1 MPSTPHGVRLMRTRG
16 HRLLAGVGCVLA
28 MCVAAAPAQADS
40 WHHGHRGNELIP
52 GDLLVSTSNYV
63 PADITAGVTQ
73 LPPQCGTTPIASPC
87 ATAVANGDDFPSV
100 FNNDSVDGFFGV
112 TSPVYLDELT
122 PWGEHVA
129 TIPVPTNDFVTS
141 YSSKSEL
148 ALNLSPEG
156 NYVSF
161 MGYYAQPGQVDVS
174 NANTPGVIDP
184 PPGVSPVPA
193 GSGNGDLGPY
203 YRVVAQLDRWG
214 HFTFTLTNA
223 YSGDNGRAAITNDE
237 HGQDLVYTAGNAG
250 QSKSPPANV
259 VASTGA
265 QLVTPSSEPEADQTP
280 GAPTPLGSF
289 NITQLPAYSSSP
301 DKSTKDNNYRG
312 ITVHDNVVYYTKGS
326 GGNGINTVYFVDTTG
341 KACPGTGVGLPV
353 PGAPLPTAAS
363 VAATGFNVQNLGT
376 AKKPNNALLPN
387 NMCILKGFPTTLA
400 ASTTSPINYPFGM
413 WFANDHTLYVA
424 DEGSGDTTYDPTSNT
439 YINSTAAA
447 QPEAGLEKWVFDTT
461 TQQWNL
467 AYTLQNGLDLG
478 QPYTVPGYPTG
489 LNNGPGGT
497 GEPWSPATGGLR
509 ALTGRVGRDGVA
521 TIWAVTSTVSGSGD
535 TGADPDKLVAISDRV
550 DGLTAPSWE
559 RFWTVRTARFGQLF
573 RGISFTPG
581 TDTDSDRGGW

>member
-1 MPSTPHGVRLMRTRG
+1 MSSTAGGARHARRVLV
-16 HRLLAGVGCVLA
+16 GVGCALA
-28 MCVAAAPAQADS
+28 MCVASASAQADG
-40 WHHGHRGNELIP
+40 WHHGHGGTKLIP
-52 GDLLVSTSNYV
+52 GDLLVSTSDYV

-73 LPPQCGTTPIASPC
+73 LPPECGTTAAASPC
-87 ATAVANGDDFPSV
+87 ATAVADGNDFPSV
-100 FNNDSVDGFFGV
+100 FNNDSVDAFFGV
-112 TSPVYLDELT
+112 ASPVFLDELT
-122 PWGEHVA
+122 PWGQQVG
-129 TIPVPTNDFVTS
+129 TIPVPTDQLVTS

-161 MGYYAQPGQVDVS
+161 MGYDAAPGTIDAS

-184 PPGVSPVPA
+184 
-193 GSGNGDLGPY
+193 GNGDLGPY
-203 YRVVAQLDRWG
+203 YRVVAQLNRWG
-214 HFTFTLTNA
+214 QFTFTKTNA

-237 HGQDLVYTAGNAG
+237 HGHDLLYTAGNAG
-250 QSKSPPANV
+250 QSKSPPPGV

-265 QLVTPSSEPEADQTP
+265 QFITPSSLPEADQNP

-289 NITQLPAYSSSP
+289 NITQIPGNSA

-312 ITVHDNVVYYTKGS
+312 ITVHDNVIYYTKGS

-341 KACPGTGVGLPV
+341 KACPSTSATPGVGLPV
-353 PGAPLPTAAS
+353 PGAQLPTS
-363 VAATGFNVQNLGT
+363 PPTFTVQNLGT
-376 AKKPNNALLPN
+376 TAKPNNALLPT

-424 DEGSGDTTYDPTSNT
+424 DEGSGDTTYDSTTNT

-447 QPEAGLEKWVFDTT
+447 QPEAGLEKWVLSGGS
-461 TQQWNL
+461 WHL

-489 LNNGPGGT
+489 LNTGPGGT
-497 GEPWSPATGGLR
+497 GGPWSPATDGLR

-535 TGADPDKLVAISDRV
+535 TGADPDKLVAITDPV
-550 DGLTAPSWE
+550 NATTLAPWE
-559 RFWTVRTARFGQLF
+559 RFRTVRTSKFGQLF
-573 RGISFTPG
+573 RGVSFTPG
-581 TDTDSDRGGW
+581 TDTDSDH